1 MRTQDRFGGRAFP
14 CAPETREGA
23 HISSHQT
30 LVASAWACDL
40 SMANHMVLPRT
51 LNVEGVIEGVQGQLE
66 IFQGSGHRV
75 KDLIGQK

>member
-1 MRTQDRFGGRAFP
+1 
-14 CAPETREGA
+14 
-23 HISSHQT
+23 
-30 LVASAWACDL
+30 
-40 SMANHMVLPRT
+40 MANHMVLPRT